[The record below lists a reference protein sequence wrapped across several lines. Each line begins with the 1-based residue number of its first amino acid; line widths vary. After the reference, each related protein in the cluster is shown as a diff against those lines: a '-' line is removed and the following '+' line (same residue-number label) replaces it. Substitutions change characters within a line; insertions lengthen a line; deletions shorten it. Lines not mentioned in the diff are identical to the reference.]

1 MKYLKTLSLAALAV
15 LAVACKSDDKA
26 GTAQQAKPQV
36 RIAKVTSEDIPQT
49 ETYTATVESDVKN
62 DIAPNTPYRI
72 EKIYVDVGDNVR
84 QGQVLVQ
91 LDASN
96 LQQLKLQVENQKIE
110 FNRTSQLYQVG
121 GASKAEYDNAK
132 LQLDV
137 LSTQLKQLMQNTQLT
152 APISG
157 VVTARNYDSGDM
169 YNQGQPVLTIEQTN
183 PVKVMVNI
191 SEVYYKQVFKG
202 MPVDIELD
210 AYEGEAFYGKVTIV
224 YPTVD
229 QSTHTFPVEV
239 TISNPGQK
247 VRPGM
252 FARATVNFGDK
263 NHVLVPDEALVK
275 QIGAGDRY
283 VYVYKGGKVSYNKVE
298 LGKHIGDKYE
308 ILSGVNPGEDVV
320 IAGQIRRC
328 GQTTDYDQSLLLG
341 SDYIRYLLPD
351 QVAYR
356 LVSGHRYEHH
366 HGDDVLYGCQC
377 GRY

>member
-1 MKYLKTLSLAALAV
+1 VK
-15 LAVACKSDDKA
+15 
-26 GTAQQAKPQV
+26 
-36 RIAKVTSEDIPQT
+36 IAKVTSEDIPQT

-62 DIAPNTPYRI
+62 NIAPNTPFRI
-72 EKIYVDVGDNVR
+72 EKIYVDVGDQVR
-84 QGQVLVQ
+84 KGQVLVQ

-137 LSTQLKQLMQNTQLT
+137 LSTQLRQLMQNTQLV

-169 YNQGQPVLTIEQTN
+169 YSNANPILTIEQTN

-210 AYEGEAFYGKVTIV
+210 AYEGETFYGKVTIV

-263 NHVLVPDEALVK
+263 DHVLVPDEALVK

-298 LGKHIGDKYE
+298 LGKHIGEKYE
-308 ILSGVNPGEDVV
+308 ILSGVNPGDDVV
-320 IAGQIRRC
+320 IAGQ
-328 GQTTDYDQSLLLG
+328 S
-341 SDYIRYLLPD
+341 
-351 QVAYR
+351 R
-356 LVSGHRYEHH
+356 LANGKEVE
-366 HGDDVLYGCQC
+366 VVK
-377 GRY
+377 

>member
-1 MKYLKTLSLAALAV
+1 MKYIKTLSLAALAV
-15 LAVACKSDDKA
+15 LAVACKSEDKA
-26 GTAQQAKPQV
+26 GAAQQAKPQV
-36 RIAKVTSEDIPQT
+36 KIAKVTSEDIPQT

-62 DIAPNTPYRI
+62 NIAPNTPFRI
-72 EKIYVDVGDNVR
+72 EKIYVDVGDQVR
-84 QGQVLVQ
+84 KGQVLVQ

-137 LSTQLKQLMQNTQLT
+137 LSTQLRQLMQNTQ
-152 APISG
+152 
-157 VVTARNYDSGDM
+157 
-169 YNQGQPVLTIEQTN
+169 LTIEQTN

-210 AYEGEAFYGKVTIV
+210 AYEGETFYGKVTIV

-298 LGKHIGDKYE
+298 LGKHIGEKYE
-308 ILSGVNPGEDVV
+308 ILSGVNSGDDVV
-320 IAGQIRRC
+320 IAGQ
-328 GQTTDYDQSLLLG
+328 S
-341 SDYIRYLLPD
+341 
-351 QVAYR
+351 R
-356 LVSGHRYEHH
+356 LANGKEVE
-366 HGDDVLYGCQC
+366 VVK
-377 GRY
+377 

>member
-1 MKYLKTLSLAALAV
+1 MTNMKYIKTLTLAALAV

-36 RIAKVTSEDIPQT
+36 KIAKVTSEDIPQT

-169 YNQGQPVLTIEQTN
+169 YSQGQPVLTIEQTN

-191 SEVYYKQVFKG
+191 SEVYYKKVFKG

-210 AYEGEAFYGKVTIV
+210 AYEGETFYGKVTIV

-239 TISNPGQK
+239 TINNSGQR

-283 VYVYKGGKVSYNKVE
+283 VYIYKDGKVSYNKVE
-298 LGKHIGDKYE
+298 LGKHIGTKYE

-320 IAGQIRRC
+320 IAGQ
-328 GQTTDYDQSLLLG
+328 S
-341 SDYIRYLLPD
+341 
-351 QVAYR
+351 R
-356 LVSGHRYEHH
+356 LANGKEVE
-366 HGDDVLYGCQC
+366 VVK
-377 GRY
+377 

>member
-1 MKYLKTLSLAALAV
+1 MKYIKTLSLAALAV

-36 RIAKVTSEDIPQT
+36 KIAKVTSEDIPQT

-169 YNQGQPVLTIEQTN
+169 YSQGQPVLTIEQIN

-191 SEVYYKQVFKG
+191 SEVYYKKVFKG

-210 AYEGEAFYGKVTIV
+210 AYEGETFYGKVTIV

-239 TISNPGQK
+239 TINNSSQK

-283 VYVYKGGKVSYNKVE
+283 VYIYKNGKVSYNKVE
-298 LGKHIGDKYE
+298 LGKHIGTKYE
-308 ILSGVNPGEDVV
+308 ILSGVNPGDDVV
-320 IAGQIRRC
+320 IAGQ
-328 GQTTDYDQSLLLG
+328 S
-341 SDYIRYLLPD
+341 
-351 QVAYR
+351 R
-356 LVSGHRYEHH
+356 LANGKEVE
-366 HGDDVLYGCQC
+366 VVK
-377 GRY
+377 

>member
-36 RIAKVTSEDIPQT
+36 KIAKVTSEDIPQT

-210 AYEGEAFYGKVTIV
+210 AYEGETFYGKVTIV

-239 TISNPGQK
+239 TINNSSQK

-283 VYVYKGGKVSYNKVE
+283 VYIYKNGKVSYNKVE

-308 ILSGVNPGEDVV
+308 ILSGVNPGDDVV
-320 IAGQIRRC
+320 IAGQ
-328 GQTTDYDQSLLLG
+328 S
-341 SDYIRYLLPD
+341 
-351 QVAYR
+351 R
-356 LVSGHRYEHH
+356 LANGKEVE
-366 HGDDVLYGCQC
+366 VVK
-377 GRY
+377 

>member
-1 MKYLKTLSLAALAV
+1 MNMKYLKTLSLVALAV

-26 GTAQQAKPQV
+26 GVAQQAKPQV
-36 RIAKVTSEDIPQT
+36 KIAKATSEDIPQT

-62 DIAPNTPYRI
+62 NIAPNTPYRI

-84 QGQVLVQ
+84 KGQVLVQ

-110 FNRTSQLYQVG
+110 FGRTSQLYQVG

-137 LSTQLKQLMQNTQLT
+137 LSTQLRQLMQNTQLV

-157 VVTARNYDSGDM
+157 VVTARNYDDGDM
-169 YNQGQPVLTIEQTN
+169 YSQGQPVLTIEQTN

-210 AYEGEAFYGKVTIV
+210 AYEGETFYGKVTIV
-224 YPTVD
+224 YPTID

-239 TISNPGQK
+239 TISNPDQK

-308 ILSGVNPGEDVV
+308 ILSGVNPGDDVV
-320 IAGQIRRC
+320 IAGQ
-328 GQTTDYDQSLLLG
+328 S
-341 SDYIRYLLPD
+341 
-351 QVAYR
+351 R
-356 LVSGHRYEHH
+356 LANGKEVE
-366 HGDDVLYGCQC
+366 VVK
-377 GRY
+377 

>member
-137 LSTQLKQLMQNTQLT
+137 LSTQLKQLMQNTQLA

-169 YNQGQPVLTIEQTN
+169 YSQGQPVLTIEQTN

-210 AYEGEAFYGKVTIV
+210 AYEGETFYGKVTIV

-239 TISNPGQK
+239 TINNSGQK

-283 VYVYKGGKVSYNKVE
+283 VYIYKDGKVSYNKVE
-298 LGKHIGDKYE
+298 LGKHIGTKYE

-320 IAGQIRRC
+320 IAGQ
-328 GQTTDYDQSLLLG
+328 S
-341 SDYIRYLLPD
+341 
-351 QVAYR
+351 R
-356 LVSGHRYEHH
+356 LANGKEVE
-366 HGDDVLYGCQC
+366 VVK
-377 GRY
+377 